1 MQIAQLLNGKGALP
15 SAVLQTHQQP
25 CMLEQLSSLSPL
37 WDKVTASFSRSVAQ
51 TLWGTGGGEVSVN
64 KLSMF
69 FSLYQT
75 SEIK

>member
-1 MQIAQLLNGKGALP
+1 MQIAQLLNGRGALP
-15 SAVLQTHQQP
+15 SAVLQTHQEP

-37 WDKVTASFSRSVAQ
+37 WDKVTASFTRPVAQ
-51 TLWGTGGGEVSVN
+51 TLLGTGGGEVSVH

-69 FSLYQT
+69 FSLYKT